1 MIDHDGG
8 GDDGD
13 DDNGGRTVVS
23 VMDIGGTHVTAAN
36 VDLESRAILPGQQ
49 CLAQLDSDGTADE
62 IISTLVDCASHLP
75 PPGTGRWAVALPGP
89 FDYEHG
95 IGRYE
100 GVGKFDALR
109 GVDLRGALTRALSG
123 AAESTI
129 PAISF
134 HNDAEAFGVGEWW
147 TGAARGHRS
156 VVAVTL
162 GTGVGSCF
170 LRDGHAV
177 RQGPGIPPDGRVDL
191 LRYAGKPLE
200 ETVSRRA
207 IRRAYAQ
214 AASDSSASVLDVREI
229 AQRARQRDRV
239 ALRVLTQ
246 TFRALGTVLGPW
258 IAAFEPTVLV
268 VGGSIALAWDLIAE
282 PLHAGLCEAQ
292 PTHVNQVAIERALH
306 LTEAPLLGAA
316 FLAAASDPN
325 LSLPIP

>member
-1 MIDHDGG
+1 MIYNDGDDN

-13 DDNGGRTVVS
+13 GGGRTIVS

-36 VDLESRAILPGQQ
+36 VDLESRAILPDQL
-49 CLAQLDSDGTADE
+49 CLAQLDSGGTADE
-62 IISTLVDCASHLP
+62 ILSALVDCASHLP
-75 PPGTGRWAVALPGP
+75 SLGTGRWAIALPGP

-109 GVDLRGALTRALSG
+109 GVDLRSALTRALSG
-123 AAESTI
+123 AADTTI

-147 TGAARGHRS
+147 VGAARGHRS
-156 VVAVTL
+156 VVAITL

-177 RQGPGIPPDGRVDL
+177 RQGPGVPPDGRVDL
-191 LRYAGKPLE
+191 LWYAGKPLE

-207 IRRAYAQ
+207 IRCAYAE
-214 AASDSSASVLDVREI
+214 AASESSASAPDVREI
-229 AQRARQRDRV
+229 AQRARQGDRV
-239 ALRVLTQ
+239 ALRVLTR
-246 TFRALGTVLGPW
+246 TFRALGTVLAPW

-268 VGGSIALAWDLIAE
+268 VGGSIAASWDLIAE
-282 PLHAGLCEAQ
+282 PLHEGLCEAQ
-292 PTHVNQVAIERALH
+292 PAHANQVTIERALH
-306 LTEAPLLGAA
+306 VTEAPLLGAA
-316 FLAAASDPN
+316 LLAAAPDPSR
-325 LSLPIP
+325 SLPIS